1 MKRILTL
8 LFGVLAVAVAATTVL
23 AADYDRY
30 ERGYPP
36 SSPPPR
42 AAYAPPPQHA
52 VHGQGYF
59 FGHLGVFDPND
70 EDPEPGGGGL
80 GGYDSGGSFDF
91 GFGSRVSPVLAI
103 EGTFGG
109 YSADDGPNEVSVVP
123 LTFGIR
129 LIIPHPIIEPYVG
142 AGLGLYL
149 ASLEEQA
156 SGIDDSDSTAGGYAA
171 LGLDAWL
178 NPRVALNFEGRYHWV
193 EPEFDG
199 IDVNV
204 GGWTASM
211 GVRISF

>member
-1 MKRILTL
+1 MKRILTPIL
-8 LFGVLAVAVAATTVL
+8 AVLAVAAAATTVL

-42 AAYAPPPQHA
+42 AAYAPPVQHG

-59 FGHLGVFDPND
+59 FGHLGLFDPND
-70 EDPEPGGGGL
+70 SSSGL
-80 GGYDSGGSFDF
+80 KGYDSGSSFDF
-91 GFGSRVSPVLAI
+91 GFGSRVLPVLAI

-109 YSADDGPNEVSVVP
+109 YGADVGSNDVTVVP
-123 LTFGIR
+123 LTFGVR
-129 LIIPHPIIEPYVG
+129 LIVPNPIIEPYVG
-142 AGLGLYL
+142 GGKGLYL
-149 ASLEEQA
+149 AHLEEPVN
-156 SGIDDSDSTAGGYAA
+156 GIDDSDSTVGGYLS

-178 NPRVALNFEGRYHWV
+178 NQRVALNFEGRYHFV
-193 EPEFDG
+193 EPQFEGNGGSF
-199 IDVNV
+199 DVNV